1 MAKQDLNIGTL
12 ANDGTGDTLRDG
24 GTKVKANFDELYT
37 ALGGNTVQIAIPGSG
52 VTNGQVL
59 KYNASNSAF
68 EPDTDT
74 NVNTTYTV
82 SAEVSGTDASIRLTG
97 SDASTDNV
105 NLVSG
110 TGINIDRTDAD
121 NITINN
127 TVTNTTYSTSIQ
139 SVTAGSKELRLA
151 GSNSVNDDITI
162 TEGAG
167 IVLTSSNDAQLTI
180 TSVSLQQ
187 FDFTAGDGS
196 NYTVEGSGLLTA
208 GENDPQLFVY
218 RGHTYRFRH
227 TIAANA
233 HPLEI
238 VEFGTSTAPAADY
251 ISSTNATRNLAT
263 TNDIITFTIP
273 MNAAT
278 GNTYQYR
285 CTAHPS
291 NMLGTIT
298 VV

>member
-37 ALGGNTVQIAIPGSG
+37 ALGGNTVQIAIPASG
-52 VTNGQVL
+52 ITNGDVL
-59 KYNASNSAF
+59 KYNSGNSAF
-68 EPDTDT
+68 EPGSDT

-139 SVTAGSKELRLA
+139 SVTAGSKELRLS

-180 TSVSLQQ
+180 GSVSLQQ

>member
-59 KYNASNSAF
+59 KYNSSNSAF

-139 SVTAGSKELRLA
+139 SVTAGSKELRLS

-180 TSVSLQQ
+180 SSVSLQQ

-196 NYTVEGSGLLTA
+196 NYTVDGSGLLTA

>member
-59 KYNASNSAF
+59 KYNSSNSAF
-68 EPDTDT
+68 EPDADT

-180 TSVSLQQ
+180 GSVSLQQ

>member
-68 EPDTDT
+68 EPDADT

-110 TGINIDRTDAD
+110 TGINIDRTDAN
-121 NITINN
+121 NITVNN

-162 TEGAG
+162 TEGSG

-180 TSVSLQQ
+180 SSVSLQQ

>member
-24 GTKVKANFDELYT
+24 GTKVKSNFDELYT

-59 KYNASNSAF
+59 KYNSSNSAF
-68 EPDTDT
+68 EPDADT

-127 TVTNTTYSTSIQ
+127 TVTNTTYATSIE

-162 TEGAG
+162 TQGAG
-167 IVLTSSNDAQLTI
+167 IELTSSSTSQLGI
-180 TSVSLQQ
+180 NAVSLQQ
-187 FDFTAGDGS
+187 FEFTAGDGS
-196 NYTVEGSGLLTA
+196 NYTVSGSGLLTA

-227 TIAANA
+227 TIAANG

-238 VEFGTSTAPAADY
+238 VLFGTGTAPAADY

-285 CTAHPS
+285 CTSHAA

>member
-68 EPDTDT
+68 EPDADT

-251 ISSTNATRNLAT
+251 ISSTNATRNLAV

-285 CTAHPS
+285 CTAHAA

>member
-1 MAKQDLNIGTL
+1 MAKQTLNIGTL

-24 GTKVKANFDELYT
+24 GDKIQDNFNELYT
-37 ALGGNTVQIAIPGSG
+37 ALGGDTVKIAIGSP
-52 VTNGQVL
+52 TANQIL
-59 KYNASNSAF
+59 KYNAGTSVF
-68 EPDTDT
+68 EPSSDAND
-74 NVNTTYTV
+74 NTTYSV
-82 SAEVSGTDASIRLTG
+82 SAETSGSDASIRLTG

-105 NLVSG
+105 NLISG

-127 TVTNTTYSTSIQ
+127 TVTNTTYATSIQ
-139 SVTAGSKELRLA
+139 SVTAGSKELRLS

-162 TEGAG
+162 TEGSG

-196 NYTVEGSGLLTA
+196 NYTVQGSGLLTA
-208 GENDPQLFVY
+208 GENDPSLIVY
-218 RGHTYRFRH
+218 RGLTYRFRN
-227 TIAANA
+227 TIAANQ

-251 ISSTNATRNLAT
+251 ISSTNATRNLAV

-285 CTAHPS
+285 CTSHAA

>member
-37 ALGGNTVQIAIPGSG
+37 ALGGNTVQIAIPASG
-52 VTNGQVL
+52 ITNGDVL
-59 KYNASNSAF
+59 KYNSGNSAF
-68 EPDTDT
+68 EPGSDT

-82 SAEVSGTDASIRLTG
+82 SAETSGSDASIRLTG
-97 SDASTDNV
+97 SDACTDNV

-180 TSVSLQQ
+180 GSVSLQQ

>member
-1 MAKQDLNIGTL
+1 MAKQTLNIGTL

-24 GTKVKANFDELYT
+24 GDKIQDNFNELYT
-37 ALGGNTVQIAIPGSG
+37 ALGGDTVKIAIGSP
-52 VTNGQVL
+52 TANQIL
-59 KYNASNSAF
+59 KYNAGTSVF
-68 EPDTDT
+68 EPSSDAND
-74 NVNTTYTV
+74 NTTYTV
-82 SAEVSGTDASIRLTG
+82 SAETSGSDASIRLTG

-127 TVTNTTYSTSIQ
+127 TVTNTTYATSIQ
-139 SVTAGSKELRLA
+139 SVTAGSKELRLS

-162 TEGAG
+162 TEGSG

-196 NYTVEGSGLLTA
+196 NYTVQGSGLLTA

-227 TIAANA
+227 TIAGNS

-238 VEFGTSTAPAADY
+238 VDFGTSNAPAADY
-251 ISSTNATRNLAT
+251 ISSTNATRNLAV

-285 CTAHPS
+285 CTAHAA

>member
-37 ALGGNTVQIAIPGSG
+37 ALGGNTVQIAIPASG
-52 VTNGQVL
+52 ITNGDVL
-59 KYNASNSAF
+59 KYNSGNSAF
-68 EPDTDT
+68 EPGSDT

-139 SVTAGSKELRLA
+139 SVTAGSKELRLS

-196 NYTVEGSGLLTA
+196 NYTVSGSGLLTA

>member
-37 ALGGNTVQIAIPGSG
+37 ALGGNTVQIAIPASG
-52 VTNGQVL
+52 ITNGDVL
-59 KYNASNSAF
+59 KYNSGNSAF
-68 EPDTDT
+68 EPGSDT

-180 TSVSLQQ
+180 GSVSLQQ

>member
-1 MAKQDLNIGTL
+1 MAKQTLNIGTL

-24 GTKVKANFDELYT
+24 GDKIQDNFNELYT
-37 ALGGNTVQIAIPGSG
+37 ALGGDTVKIAIGSP
-52 VTNGQVL
+52 TANQIL
-59 KYNASNSAF
+59 KYNAGTSVF
-68 EPDTDT
+68 EPSSDAND
-74 NVNTTYTV
+74 NTTYSV
-82 SAEVSGTDASIRLTG
+82 SAETSGSDASIRLTG

-105 NLVSG
+105 NLISG

-127 TVTNTTYSTSIQ
+127 TVTNTTYATSIQ
-139 SVTAGSKELRLA
+139 SVTAGSKELRLS

-162 TEGAG
+162 TEGSG

-196 NYTVEGSGLLTA
+196 NYTVQGSGLLTA

-227 TIAANA
+227 TIAGNS

-251 ISSTNATRNLAT
+251 ISSTNATRNLAV

-285 CTAHPS
+285 CTSHAA

>member
-59 KYNASNSAF
+59 KYNSSTSAF
-68 EPDTDT
+68 EPNTDT

-139 SVTAGSKELRLA
+139 SVTAGSKELRLS

-180 TSVSLQQ
+180 TGVSLQQ

-196 NYTVEGSGLLTA
+196 NYTVSGSGLLTA

-227 TIAANA
+227 TIAGNA

-291 NMLGTIT
+291 SMLGTIT

>member
-37 ALGGNTVQIAIPGSG
+37 ALGGNTVQIAIPASG
-52 VTNGQVL
+52 ITNGDVL
-59 KYNASNSAF
+59 KYNSGNSAF
-68 EPDTDT
+68 EPGSDT

-180 TSVSLQQ
+180 SSVSLQQ

>member
-59 KYNASNSAF
+59 KYNSSNSAF
-68 EPDTDT
+68 EPDADT

-180 TSVSLQQ
+180 GSVSLQQ

-196 NYTVEGSGLLTA
+196 NYTVSGAGLLTA

-227 TIAANA
+227 TIAGNA

>member
-68 EPDTDT
+68 EPDADT

-180 TSVSLQQ
+180 GSVSLQQ

>member
-139 SVTAGSKELRLA
+139 SVTAGSKELRLS

-187 FDFTAGDGS
+187 FDFSAGDGS
-196 NYTVEGSGLLTA
+196 NYTVSGSGLLTA

-291 NMLGTIT
+291 SMLGTIT

>member
-59 KYNASNSAF
+59 KYNSSTSAF
-68 EPDTDT
+68 EPNTDT

-82 SAEVSGTDASIRLTG
+82 SAEVSGSDASIRLTG

-139 SVTAGSKELRLA
+139 SVTAGSKELRLS

-180 TSVSLQQ
+180 TGVSLQQ

-196 NYTVEGSGLLTA
+196 NYTVSGSGLLTA

-227 TIAANA
+227 TIAGNA

-291 NMLGTIT
+291 SMLGTIT

>member
-24 GTKVKANFDELYT
+24 GTKVKSNFDELYT

-59 KYNASNSAF
+59 KYNSSNSAF
-68 EPDTDT
+68 EPDADT
-74 NVNTTYTV
+74 NVNTTYSV

-110 TGINIDRTDAD
+110 TGINIDRTAAD

-127 TVTNTTYSTSIQ
+127 TVTNTTYATSIE

-162 TEGAG
+162 TQGAG
-167 IVLTSSNDAQLTI
+167 IELTSSSTSQLGI
-180 TSVSLQQ
+180 NAVSLQQ
-187 FDFTAGDGS
+187 
-196 NYTVEGSGLLTA
+196 VEFTA
-208 GENDPQLFVY
+208 GENDPHLFVY

-227 TIAANA
+227 TIAANG

-238 VEFGTSTAPAADY
+238 VLFGTGTAPAADY

>member
-1 MAKQDLNIGTL
+1 MAKQTLNIGTL

-24 GTKVKANFDELYT
+24 GDKIQDNFNELYT
-37 ALGGNTVQIAIPGSG
+37 ALGGDTVKIAIGSP
-52 VTNGQVL
+52 TANQIL
-59 KYNASNSAF
+59 KYNAGTSVF
-68 EPDTDT
+68 EPSSDAND
-74 NVNTTYTV
+74 NTTYTV
-82 SAEVSGTDASIRLTG
+82 SAETSGSDASIRLTG

-105 NLVSG
+105 NLISG

-127 TVTNTTYSTSIQ
+127 TVTNTTYATSIQ
-139 SVTAGSKELRLA
+139 SVTAGSKELRLS

-180 TSVSLQQ
+180 GSVSLQQ

-196 NYTVEGSGLLTA
+196 NYTVQGSGLLTA

-227 TIAANA
+227 TIAGNS

-251 ISSTNATRNLAT
+251 ISSTNATRNLAV

-285 CTAHPS
+285 CTSHAA

>member
-1 MAKQDLNIGTL
+1 MSNLNKLSIL
-12 ANDGTGDTLRDG
+12 ERKN
-24 GTKVKANFDELYT
+24 
-37 ALGGNTVQIAIPGSG
+37 QI
-52 VTNGQVL
+52 L
-59 KYNASNSAF
+59 KYNAGTSVF
-68 EPDTDT
+68 EPSSDAND
-74 NVNTTYTV
+74 NTTYTV
-82 SAEVSGTDASIRLTG
+82 SAEVSGSDASIRLTG

-105 NLVSG
+105 NLISG

-127 TVTNTTYSTSIQ
+127 TVTNTTYATSIQ
-139 SVTAGSKELRLA
+139 SVTAGSKELRLS

-162 TEGAG
+162 TEGSG

-196 NYTVEGSGLLTA
+196 NYTVQGSGLLTA

-227 TIAANA
+227 TIAGNS

-251 ISSTNATRNLAT
+251 ISSTNATRNLAV

-285 CTAHPS
+285 CTAHAA

>member
-1 MAKQDLNIGTL
+1 MAKQTLNIGTL

-24 GTKVKANFDELYT
+24 GDKIQDNFNELYT
-37 ALGGNTVQIAIPGSG
+37 ALGGDTVKIAIGSP
-52 VTNGQVL
+52 TANQIL
-59 KYNASNSAF
+59 KYNAGTSVF
-68 EPDTDT
+68 EPSSDAND
-74 NVNTTYTV
+74 NTTYSV
-82 SAEVSGTDASIRLTG
+82 SAETSGSDASIRLTG

-127 TVTNTTYSTSIQ
+127 TVTNTTYATSIQ

-162 TEGAG
+162 TEGNG
-167 IVLTSSNDAQLTI
+167 IELTSSSDAQLTI
-180 TSVSLQQ
+180 TSVSLQL
-187 FDFTAGDGS
+187 FNFTAGDGN
-196 NYTVEGSGLLTA
+196 NYTVSGSGLLTA
-208 GENDPQLFVY
+208 GENDPSLIVY
-218 RGHTYRFRH
+218 RGHTYRFRN
-227 TIAANA
+227 TIAANQ

-251 ISSTNATRNLAT
+251 ISSTNATRNLAV

-285 CTAHPS
+285 CTSHAA

>member
-139 SVTAGSKELRLA
+139 SVTAGSKELRLS

-180 TSVSLQQ
+180 TGVSLQQ

-196 NYTVEGSGLLTA
+196 NYTVSGAGLLTA

>member
-37 ALGGNTVQIAIPGSG
+37 ALGGNTVQIAIPASG
-52 VTNGQVL
+52 ITNGDVL
-59 KYNASNSAF
+59 KYNSGNSAF
-68 EPDTDT
+68 EPGSDT

-105 NLVSG
+105 NLISG

-180 TSVSLQQ
+180 GSVSLQQ

-227 TIAANA
+227 TIAGNA

>member
-187 FDFTAGDGS
+187 FDFSAGDGT
-196 NYTVEGSGLLTA
+196 NYTVSGSGLLTA

-227 TIAANA
+227 TIAGNA

>member
-1 MAKQDLNIGTL
+1 MAKQDLNIGSL

-24 GTKVKANFDELYT
+24 GDKIKDNFNELYT
-37 ALGGNTVQIAIPGSG
+37 ALGGSTVQIAIPASG
-52 VTNGQVL
+52 ITNGQVL
-59 KYNASNSAF
+59 KYSSSNYAF
-68 EPDTDT
+68 EPGADT
-74 NVNTTYTV
+74 NVNTTYSV
-82 SAEVSGTDASIRLTG
+82 SAETSGTDASIRLTG

-105 NLVSG
+105 NIVSG
-110 TGINIDRTDAD
+110 TGINIDRTDAN
-121 NITINN
+121 NITVNN
-127 TVTNTTYSTSIQ
+127 TVTNTTYATSIE

-162 TEGAG
+162 TQGDG
-167 IVLTSSNDAQLTI
+167 IELTSSSTSQLGI
-180 TSVSLQQ
+180 KAVSLQQ
-187 FDFTAGDGS
+187 FDFTAGDGT
-196 NYTVEGSGLLTA
+196 NYTVQGSGLLSA

-227 TIAANA
+227 TIAGNA
-233 HPLEI
+233 HPLDI

>member
-68 EPDTDT
+68 EPDADT

-180 TSVSLQQ
+180 SSVSLQQ

>member
-68 EPDTDT
+68 EPDADT

-105 NLVSG
+105 NLISG

-139 SVTAGSKELRLA
+139 SVTAGSKELRLS

>member
-37 ALGGNTVQIAIPGSG
+37 ALGGNTVQIAIPASG
-52 VTNGQVL
+52 ITNGEVL
-59 KYNASNSAF
+59 KYNSGNSAF
-68 EPDTDT
+68 EPGADT
-74 NVNTTYTV
+74 NVNTTYSV
-82 SAEVSGTDASIRLTG
+82 SAETSGTDASIRLTG

-127 TVTNTTYSTSIQ
+127 TVTNTTYATSIE

-162 TEGAG
+162 TQGAG
-167 IVLTSSNDAQLTI
+167 IELTSSSTSQLGI
-180 TSVSLQQ
+180 NAVSLQQ

-208 GENDPQLFVY
+208 GENDPQL
-218 RGHTYRFRH
+218 
-227 TIAANA
+227 
-233 HPLEI
+233 
-238 VEFGTSTAPAADY
+238 
-251 ISSTNATRNLAT
+251 
-263 TNDIITFTIP
+263 
-273 MNAAT
+273 
-278 GNTYQYR
+278 
-285 CTAHPS
+285 
-291 NMLGTIT
+291 
-298 VV
+298 

>member
-1 MAKQDLNIGTL
+1 MAKQTLNIGTL

-24 GTKVKANFDELYT
+24 GDKIQDNFNELYT
-37 ALGGNTVQIAIPGSG
+37 ALGGDTVKIAIGSP
-52 VTNGQVL
+52 TANQIL
-59 KYNASNSAF
+59 KYNAGTSVF
-68 EPDTDT
+68 EPSSDAND
-74 NVNTTYTV
+74 NTTYSV
-82 SAEVSGTDASIRLTG
+82 SAETSGSDASIRLTG

-105 NLVSG
+105 NLISG

-127 TVTNTTYSTSIQ
+127 TVTNTTYATSIQ
-139 SVTAGSKELRLA
+139 SVTAGSKELRLE

-162 TEGAG
+162 TEGNG
-167 IVLTSSNDAQLTI
+167 IELTSSNDAQLTI
-180 TSVSLQQ
+180 TSVSLQL
-187 FDFTAGDGS
+187 FNFTAGDGN
-196 NYTVEGSGLLTA
+196 NYTVSGSGLLTA
-208 GENDPQLFVY
+208 GENDPSLIVY
-218 RGHTYRFRH
+218 RGHTYRFRN
-227 TIAANA
+227 TIAANQ

-251 ISSTNATRNLAT
+251 ISSTNATRNLAV

-285 CTAHPS
+285 CTAHAGA
-291 NMLGTIT
+291 MLGTIT

>member
-1 MAKQDLNIGTL
+1 MAKQTLNIGTL

-24 GTKVKANFDELYT
+24 GDKIQDNFNELYT
-37 ALGGNTVQIAIPGSG
+37 ALGGDTVKIAIGSP
-52 VTNGQVL
+52 TANQIL
-59 KYNASNSAF
+59 KYNAGTSVF
-68 EPDTDT
+68 EPSSDAND
-74 NVNTTYTV
+74 NTTYSV
-82 SAEVSGTDASIRLTG
+82 SAEVSGSDASIRLTG

-105 NLVSG
+105 NLISG

-127 TVTNTTYSTSIQ
+127 TVTNTTYATSIQ
-139 SVTAGSKELRLA
+139 SVTAGSKELRLS

-196 NYTVEGSGLLTA
+196 NYTVQGSGLLTA

-227 TIAANA
+227 TIAGNS

-251 ISSTNATRNLAT
+251 ISSTNATRNLAV

-285 CTAHPS
+285 CTSHAA

>member
-1 MAKQDLNIGTL
+1 MAKQTLNIGTL

-24 GTKVKANFDELYT
+24 GDKIQDNFNELYT
-37 ALGGNTVQIAIPGSG
+37 ALGGDTVKIAIGSP
-52 VTNGQVL
+52 TANQIL
-59 KYNASNSAF
+59 KYNAGTSVF
-68 EPDTDT
+68 EPSSDAND
-74 NVNTTYTV
+74 NTTYTV
-82 SAEVSGTDASIRLTG
+82 SAEVSGSDASIRLTG

-105 NLVSG
+105 NLISG

-127 TVTNTTYSTSIQ
+127 TVTNTTYATSIQ

-162 TEGAG
+162 TEGNG
-167 IVLTSSNDAQLTI
+167 IELTSSSDAQLTI
-180 TSVSLQQ
+180 TSVSLQL
-187 FDFTAGDGS
+187 FNFTAGDGN
-196 NYTVEGSGLLTA
+196 NYTVSGSGLLTA
-208 GENDPQLFVY
+208 GENDPSLIVY
-218 RGHTYRFRH
+218 RGHTYRFRN
-227 TIAANA
+227 TIAANQ

-251 ISSTNATRNLAT
+251 ISSTNATRNLAV

-285 CTAHPS
+285 CTSHAA

>member
-1 MAKQDLNIGTL
+1 MAKQTLNIGTL

-24 GTKVKANFDELYT
+24 GDKIQDNFNELYT
-37 ALGGNTVQIAIPGSG
+37 ALGGDTVKIAIGSP
-52 VTNGQVL
+52 TANQIL
-59 KYNASNSAF
+59 KYNAGTSVF
-68 EPDTDT
+68 EPSSDAND
-74 NVNTTYTV
+74 NTTYTV
-82 SAEVSGTDASIRLTG
+82 SAETSGSDASIRLTG

-127 TVTNTTYSTSIQ
+127 TVTNTTYATSIQ
-139 SVTAGSKELRLA
+139 SVTAGSKELRLS

-162 TEGAG
+162 TEGSG

-187 FDFTAGDGS
+187 FDFTAGDGT
-196 NYTVEGSGLLTA
+196 NYTVQGSGLLTA

-227 TIAANA
+227 TIAGNS

-238 VEFGTSTAPAADY
+238 VDFGTSNAPAADY
-251 ISSTNATRNLAT
+251 ISSTNATRNLAV

-285 CTAHPS
+285 CTAHAGA
-291 NMLGTIT
+291 MLGTIT

>member
-37 ALGGNTVQIAIPGSG
+37 ALGGNTVQIAIPASG
-52 VTNGQVL
+52 ITNGDVL
-59 KYNASNSAF
+59 KYNSGNSAF
-68 EPDTDT
+68 EPGSDT

-162 TEGAG
+162 TEGSG

-180 TSVSLQQ
+180 SSVSLQQ

>member
-1 MAKQDLNIGTL
+1 MAKQTLNIGTL

-24 GTKVKANFDELYT
+24 GDKIQDNFNELYT
-37 ALGGNTVQIAIPGSG
+37 ALGGDTVKIAIGSP
-52 VTNGQVL
+52 TANQIL
-59 KYNASNSAF
+59 KYNAGTSVF
-68 EPDTDT
+68 EPSSDAND
-74 NVNTTYTV
+74 NTTYTV
-82 SAEVSGTDASIRLTG
+82 SAEVSGSDASIRLTG

-127 TVTNTTYSTSIQ
+127 TVTNTTYATSIQ
-139 SVTAGSKELRLA
+139 SVTAGSKELRLS

-162 TEGAG
+162 TEGSG

-196 NYTVEGSGLLTA
+196 NYTVQGSGLLTA

-227 TIAANA
+227 TIAGNS

-238 VEFGTSTAPAADY
+238 VDFGTSNAPAADY
-251 ISSTNATRNLAT
+251 ISSTNATRNLAV

-285 CTAHPS
+285 CTAHAA

>member
-37 ALGGNTVQIAIPGSG
+37 ALGGNTVQIAIPASG
-52 VTNGQVL
+52 ITNGDVL
-59 KYNASNSAF
+59 KYNSGNSAF
-68 EPDTDT
+68 EPGSDT

-82 SAEVSGTDASIRLTG
+82 SAETSGSDASIRLTG

-162 TEGAG
+162 TEGSG

-180 TSVSLQQ
+180 SSVSLQQ

>member
-187 FDFTAGDGS
+187 FDFSAGDGT
-196 NYTVEGSGLLTA
+196 NYTVSGSGLLTA

>member
-68 EPDTDT
+68 EPDADT

-227 TIAANA
+227 TIAGNA

>member
-59 KYNASNSAF
+59 KYNSSTSAF
-68 EPDTDT
+68 EPNTDT

-180 TSVSLQQ
+180 SSVSLQQ

-227 TIAANA
+227 TIAGNA

-291 NMLGTIT
+291 SMLGTIT